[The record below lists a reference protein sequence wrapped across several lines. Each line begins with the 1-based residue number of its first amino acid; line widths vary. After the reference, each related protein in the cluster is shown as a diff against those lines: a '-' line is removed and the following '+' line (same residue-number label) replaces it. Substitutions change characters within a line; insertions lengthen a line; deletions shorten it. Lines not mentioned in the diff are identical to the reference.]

1 MDWLPTHGH
10 VHHVCQQLGYLYTR
24 GGGWVKGEI
33 FKIKFMSV
41 LTDRFYKYVFLS
53 FCLWKY
59 VNKYVLINRI
69 FGELSVS
76 SETEFITSTFAN
88 NTLPDDM

>member
-33 FKIKFMSV
+33 LKIKFMSV

-53 FCLWKY
+53 FCL
-59 VNKYVLINRI
+59 
-69 FGELSVS
+69 
-76 SETEFITSTFAN
+76 
-88 NTLPDDM
+88 